1 MNAPRDS
8 DTATLLPNGLVL
20 AAGGLGGGNS
30 AELYNPT
37 NGIWTVTGSMTNGH
51 WGHTATLLPN
61 GKVLVA
67 GDGGPVSAELYDPVT
82 TMWTSTGSMIYPVH
96 WHTATLLTNGQVLVA
111 GGYNGSALNDAE
123 IYDPA
128 SGTWKYT
135 GALATARFGHTAT
148 LLANGKV
155 LVTGG
160 SGGAG
165 NYFNSAELYDPATG
179 WWTTIASMSQ
189 ARLDATATLLP
200 NGKVL
205 VAGGYE
211 SGYPAVTELYDP
223 TAGTWTATG
232 SLNQPRYE
240 HTATLLRNGKVL
252 VAGGWA
258 YPPGGYLT
266 SAELYDPATAAWTS
280 TSSLATSRWQ
290 HTATLLPNGEVLVAG
305 GGNNSSYFSS
315 AEVYDVGLGFNA
327 SSQPQIPAFSPPL
340 GLGYSLSLTGSLFR
354 GISEGSCGDSQ
365 DSPADYPVVQ
375 LHSLGNEQTLFLPTT
390 SWSTN
395 SFTSTPVTNFPP
407 GLRAG
412 HDIRQWHPQRIKH
425 PRCRR
430 PLRVRHRV
438 HSPTGHEHR
447 HHLDDLRR
455 QNQRRP
461 GLTRRARRQL
471 HHQLH
476 RFHTADHCPRLR
488 ARLNELARRQRH
500 HQLRSLL
507 PRPSCPVEVQRC
519 HRVPLQSGRCSE
531 SVAWVEHRR
540 EPAGRGNGVDEAGFQ
555 IGLGLVNSA
564 VLKGGCFCL
573 SPFPAGVKFT
583 QRQNVR

>member
-165 NYFNSAELYDPATG
+165 NYFNSAELYNPATG

-407 GLRAG
+407 GYALATIFVNGIPSASSILDVEDLSGFAIASILQQGTNIVITWTTYAG
-412 HDIRQWHPQRIKH
+412 KTNVVQVSPGAPDGSYTTNFTDFTPPIIVPGSGLVSTNWPDVSATTNSARYY
-425 PRCRR
+425 
-430 PLRVRHRV
+430 RVR
-438 HSPTGHEHR
+438 
-447 HHLDDLRR
+447 L
-455 QNQRRP
+455 
-461 GLTRRARRQL
+461 
-471 HHQLH
+471 
-476 RFHTADHCPRLR
+476 
-488 ARLNELARRQRH
+488 
-500 HQLRSLL
+500 
-507 PRPSCPVEVQRC
+507 
-519 HRVPLQSGRCSE
+519 VP
-531 SVAWVEHRR
+531 
-540 EPAGRGNGVDEAGFQ
+540 
-555 IGLGLVNSA
+555 
-564 VLKGGCFCL
+564 
-573 SPFPAGVKFT
+573 
-583 QRQNVR
+583 